1 MKKVII
7 GIATACAVVFTG
19 CKSAPTVDT
28 MYSTSYAIGVSVA
41 LVMNQTKI
49 GDEDRNAIIGIINDV
64 NQSVPETNSTFA
76 ASWTPIAQKHVDQ
89 LIADGKLDDA
99 KGQIV
104 MKLFCAGVK
113 TLDYV
118 VYKRYPVVGKNV
130 ELLEST
136 THGFCAGLLEYYK
149 PANTLSVSP
158 MTVKDEEA
166 YAYMLKLTTK

>member
-1 MKKVII
+1 M
-7 GIATACAVVFTG
+7 
-19 CKSAPTVDT
+19 
-28 MYSTSYAIGVSVA
+28 
-41 LVMNQTKI
+41 
-49 GDEDRNAIIGIINDV
+49 
-64 NQSVPETNSTFA
+64 
-76 ASWTPIAQKHVDQ
+76 Q
-89 LIADGKLDDA
+89 LFG
-99 KGQIV
+99 
-104 MKLFCAGVK
+104 AGVK

-149 PANTLSVSP
+149 PVNTLSVGP